1 MPTCE
6 PSLTPYVDSGLY
18 TVTPTRGWLDHY
30 NLLGSNVEAPLLW
43 RTGAH
48 DGPCALEWV
57 RLARAVASGR
67 SAVIKRFYV
76 STVSLEPLGW
86 RCRSARSRPSR
97 WSSHPS
103 SASRRCLF
111 TATLR
116 EEPRLA
122 APSHAA
128 LVRSPQPQGR
138 LGRPCVEPRRTLVPG
153 GRRTARALQT
163 VQLARGL
170 LRVAPAWLR
179 HMFSSP
185 RLQARQVRS
194 EPTMQPTPTWS
205 PVWNLVTSEPTAT
218 TTPATSCPGT
228 TGQCCGMPR
237 SLVAPT
243 CRWGIGGKGGSGGA
257 ERCSELWGHRQD
269 KTVSWLRWCHGH
281 GIHAPQT

>member
-1 MPTCE
+1 MMPTCE

-153 GRRTARALQT
+153 GRRTAGVANCAIGT
-163 VQLARGL
+163 WTIAGCAGL
-170 LRVAPAWLR
+170 VEA
-179 HMFSSP
+179 H
-185 RLQARQVRS
+185 V
-194 EPTMQPTPTWS
+194 
-205 PVWNLVTSEPTAT
+205 
-218 TTPATSCPGT
+218 
-228 TGQCCGMPR
+228 
-237 SLVAPT
+237 LVAPLAGSAGEVGADHAADADVVT
-243 CRWGIGGKGGSGGA
+243 RLELGDVRANGDHHTRHLMSRHHRPVLRDAEVLGRTDLQVGDRGKRGKRRCR
-257 ERCSELWGHRQD
+257 E
-269 KTVSWLRWCHGH
+269 V
-281 GIHAPQT
+281 